1 MKVISVIGHKKSG
14 KTTLVTQLTKKLS
27 KTGKVGTVKSMVY
40 HRFNPEDT
48 DTGKHFDSG
57 ADIVAALTKDEFVMV
72 SHNPS
77 LVKALDTLADNGMDF
92 AIVEGDKDSDL
103 PKIVLGEMEDK
114 NRIYNVV
121 EQIPDVSKVD
131 INKIVEIIC
140 SQPDWI
146 TLDFLIKKV
155 KNNPEI
161 KKSGAIGTFT
171 GIVREITSDVHT
183 QMLEFEK
190 YEYVA
195 EDKINQI
202 CTELK
207 QKPGIVDV
215 LIHHKSGRI
224 NPGDDIVY
232 IVVVASHRTELF
244 QTLSDAIERVKSEVP
259 IWKKEIT
266 IDGDYWV
273 HDHG

>member
-14 KTTLVTQLTKKLS
+14 KTTLVTQLVKELS
-27 KTGKVGTVKSMVY
+27 RTGKVGTVKSMIY
-40 HRFNPEDT
+40 HRFNPDDT

-57 ADIVAALTKDEFVMV
+57 ADIVTALTKDEFVMV

-77 LVKALDTLADNGMDF
+77 IVKALDTLADNGMDF

-103 PKIVLGEMEDK
+103 PKIVLGDMEDK
-114 NRIYNVV
+114 NQIYNVV
-121 EQIPDVSKVD
+121 EQIPNVSEIDV
-131 INKIVEIIC
+131 NKIVEIIR

-155 KNNPEI
+155 KKNPEI
-161 KKSGAIGTFT
+161 KKAGSIGTFS
-171 GIVREITSDVHT
+171 GIVREITSEVQT

-190 YEYVA
+190 YETVA

-202 CTELK
+202 CAELK
-207 QKPGIVDV
+207 QKPGILDV

-224 NPGDDIVY
+224 NPGEDIVY
-232 IVVVASHRTELF
+232 IVVASSHRIELF
-244 QTLSDAIERVKSEVP
+244 QTLSEAIERVKSEVP